1 MAVCLQQETR
11 NVSRRLC
18 FPSLT
23 SSTSHSLA
31 TDISDSDILRWWVI
45 YVDHTWKSKKETKH
59 SCWLPQSVLYFLRG
73 YNDLW
78 ITFSSAS
85 CRCFACTYWKCHS
98 TLAIDGAFVRKCTRT
113 ILYKCTKP
121 FCLLLW
127 LLNYCGN
134 LKRFIMPPIY
144 YSSQLI
150 NWKLVYLYQLGFN
163 TWQWGLWKYS
173 GIFDYLKAG
182 VHYIF
187 QLKKYLLLPV

>member
-1 MAVCLQQETR
+1 MSCT
-11 NVSRRLC
+11 
-18 FPSLT
+18 SLGGT
-23 SSTSHSLA
+23 MIYELLLVLPVVG
-31 TDISDSDILRWWVI
+31 IL
-45 YVDHTWKSKKETKH
+45 H
-59 SCWLPQSVLYFLRG
+59 VL
-73 YNDLW
+73 
-78 ITFSSAS
+78 IESA
-85 CRCFACTYWKCHS
+85 
-98 TLAIDGAFVRKCTRT
+98 TLAIDGSFLRKWTRT

-127 LLNYCGN
+127 LLDYYGN
-134 LKRFIMPPIY
+134 LKRFIMPLIY

-187 QLKKYLLLPV
+187 QFKKKYLLLPVLIFVLSLSVVSFQTCLPVLKSN